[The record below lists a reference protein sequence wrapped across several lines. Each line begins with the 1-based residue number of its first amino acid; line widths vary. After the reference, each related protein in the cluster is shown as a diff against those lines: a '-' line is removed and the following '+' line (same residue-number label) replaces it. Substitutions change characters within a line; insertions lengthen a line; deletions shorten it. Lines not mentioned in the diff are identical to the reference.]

1 MKYKVSYK
9 TELYRNNSLIR
20 PDGFSCITFKNQGN
34 TIVTIDNSIE
44 LQPGESIYFNEKPYV
59 VIDSNV
65 VVNFGDIVGEETVKN
80 NKLVVITSFY
90 TEI

>member
-65 VVNFGDIVGEETVKN
+65 VVNFGIVGEETIKN